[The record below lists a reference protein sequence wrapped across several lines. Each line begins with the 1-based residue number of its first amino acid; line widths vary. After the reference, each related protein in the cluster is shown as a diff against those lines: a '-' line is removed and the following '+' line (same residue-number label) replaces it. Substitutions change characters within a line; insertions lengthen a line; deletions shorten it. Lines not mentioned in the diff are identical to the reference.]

1 MYDLLNKIPLFR
13 GLTENEIR
21 ELLNPQNTRK
31 RIFEKGETVLYE
43 GELVRETGIVLSG
56 KVIIELSDAW
66 GNNSVISGVEKGGA
80 FAEAYACVP
89 GSLMLQHVTAYE
101 KSEILFIDI
110 RALLETDGVKNK
122 AQLKLLKN
130 LLTVCASKNLKLSSR
145 MLNITPKTIRA
156 RLMSYF
162 SECVKTSGSY
172 KFEIPYDRRQLADY
186 LGVDRSALSAE
197 LSKMRKDG
205 LIEYN
210 KNRFKILVNPSEL

>member
-1 MYDLLNKIPLFR
+1 MYDVLNKISLFS

-21 ELLNPQNTRK
+21 ELLNQQNTRK

-43 GELVRETGIVLSG
+43 GESVREIGIVLSG
-56 KVIIELSDAW
+56 RVIIELSDAW

-89 GSLMLQHVTAYE
+89 DSLMLQHVTAYE

-156 RLMSYF
+156 RLMSYL

-186 LGVDRSALSAE
+186 LGTDRSALSAE
-197 LSKMRKDG
+197 LSKMQKDG
-205 LIEYN
+205 LLKYN
-210 KNRFKILVNPSEL
+210 KNRFEIFFDGL

>member
-1 MYDLLNKIPLFR
+1 MYDVLNKISLFS
-13 GLTENEIR
+13 GLTENEVR
-21 ELLNPQNTRK
+21 ELLNLQNTRK

-43 GELVRETGIVLSG
+43 GESVREIGIVLSG
-56 KVIIELSDAW
+56 RVIIELSDAW

-89 GSLMLQHVTAYE
+89 DSLMLQHVTAYE

-110 RALLETDGVKNK
+110 RALLETDSVKNK

-156 RLMSYF
+156 RLMSYL

-186 LGVDRSALSAE
+186 LGTDRSALSAE
-197 LSKMRKDG
+197 LSKMQKDG
-205 LIEYN
+205 LLKYN
-210 KNRFKILVNPSEL
+210 KNRFEIFFDGL

>member
-1 MYDLLNKIPLFR
+1 MYDVLNKISLFS
-13 GLTENEIR
+13 GLTENEVR

-43 GELVRETGIVLSG
+43 GESVREIGIVLSG
-56 KVIIELSDAW
+56 RVIIELSDAW

-89 GSLMLQHVTAYE
+89 DSLMLQHVTAYE

-156 RLMSYF
+156 RLMSYL

-186 LGVDRSALSAE
+186 LGTDRSALSAE
-197 LSKMRKDG
+197 LSKMQKDG
-205 LIEYN
+205 LLKYN
-210 KNRFKILVNPSEL
+210 KNRFEIFFDGL

>member
-21 ELLNPQNTRK
+21 ELLNPQKTRK

-43 GELVRETGIVLSG
+43 GEPVRETGIVLSG

-197 LSKMRKDG
+197 LSKMQKDG

>member
-1 MYDLLNKIPLFR
+1 M
-13 GLTENEIR
+13 
-21 ELLNPQNTRK
+21 
-31 RIFEKGETVLYE
+31 
-43 GELVRETGIVLSG
+43 LSG

-66 GNNSVISGVEKGGA
+66 VNYCVISGVEKGGA

-197 LSKMRKDG
+197 LSKMQKDG

>member
-1 MYDLLNKIPLFR
+1 MYDVLSKIPLFS
-13 GLTENEIR
+13 GLTENEVR

-43 GELVRETGIVLSG
+43 GEPVREIGIVLSG
-56 KVIIELSDAW
+56 RVIIELSDVW

-110 RALLETDGVKNK
+110 RALLETDGVKNN

-156 RLMSYF
+156 RLMAYL

-186 LGVDRSALSAE
+186 LGTDRSALSAE
-197 LSKMRKDG
+197 LSKMQKDG
-205 LIEYN
+205 LLKYN
-210 KNRFKILVNPSEL
+210 KNRFEIFFDGL

>member
-13 GLTENEIR
+13 GLNENEIR

-43 GELVRETGIVLSG
+43 GEPIRETGIVLSG

-197 LSKMRKDG
+197 LSKMQKDG

>member
-1 MYDLLNKIPLFR
+1 MYDVLNKISLFS
-13 GLTENEIR
+13 GLTENEVR
-21 ELLNPQNTRK
+21 ELLNLQNTRK

-43 GELVRETGIVLSG
+43 GESVREIGIVLSG
-56 KVIIELSDAW
+56 RVIIELSDAW

-89 GSLMLQHVTAYE
+89 DSLMLQHVTAYE

-156 RLMSYF
+156 RLMSYL

-186 LGVDRSALSAE
+186 LGTDRSALSAE
-197 LSKMRKDG
+197 LSKMQKDG
-205 LIEYN
+205 LLKYN
-210 KNRFKILVNPSEL
+210 KNRFEIFFDGL

>member
-1 MYDLLNKIPLFR
+1 MYDVLSKIPLFS
-13 GLTENEIR
+13 GLTENEVR

-43 GELVRETGIVLSG
+43 GEPVREIGIVLSG
-56 KVIIELSDAW
+56 RVIIELSDVW
-66 GNNSVISGVEKGGA
+66 GNNSVISGVEKGGV

-110 RALLETDGVKNK
+110 RALLETDGVKNN

-156 RLMSYF
+156 RLMSYL

-186 LGVDRSALSAE
+186 LGTDRSALSAE
-197 LSKMRKDG
+197 LSKMQKDG
-205 LIEYN
+205 LLKYN
-210 KNRFKILVNPSEL
+210 KNRFEIFFDDM

>member
-1 MYDLLNKIPLFR
+1 MYDVLSKIPLFS
-13 GLTENEIR
+13 GLTENEVR

-43 GELVRETGIVLSG
+43 GEPVREIGIVLSG
-56 KVIIELSDAW
+56 RVIIELSDVW

-80 FAEAYACVP
+80 FAEAYSCVP

-156 RLMSYF
+156 RLMSYL

-186 LGVDRSALSAE
+186 LGTDRSALSAE
-197 LSKMRKDG
+197 LSKMQKDG
-205 LIEYN
+205 LLKYN
-210 KNRFKILVNPSEL
+210 KNRFEIFFDGL

>member
-1 MYDLLNKIPLFR
+1 MYDLLNKIPLFS

-43 GELVRETGIVLSG
+43 GEAVREIGIVLSG
-56 KVIIELSDAW
+56 RVIIELSDVW

-89 GSLMLQHVTAYE
+89 DSLMLQHVTAYE

-110 RALLETDGVKNK
+110 RALLETDGVNNK

-156 RLMSYF
+156 RLMSYL

-186 LGVDRSALSAE
+186 LGTDRSALSAE
-197 LSKMRKDG
+197 LSKMQKDG
-205 LIEYN
+205 LLKYN
-210 KNRFKILVNPSEL
+210 KNRFEIFFDGL

>member
-43 GELVRETGIVLSG
+43 GEPVRETGIVLSG

-156 RLMSYF
+156 RIMSYF

-197 LSKMRKDG
+197 LSKMQKDG

>member
-43 GELVRETGIVLSG
+43 GEPVRETGIVLSG

-89 GSLMLQHVTAYE
+89 GSLMLQHVTAYK

-197 LSKMRKDG
+197 LSKMQKDG

>member
-21 ELLNPQNTRK
+21 ELLSPQNTRK

-43 GELVRETGIVLSG
+43 GEPVRETGIVLSG

>member
-1 MYDLLNKIPLFR
+1 MYDVLSKIPLFS
-13 GLTENEIR
+13 GLTENEVR

-43 GELVRETGIVLSG
+43 GEPVREIGIVLSG
-56 KVIIELSDAW
+56 RVIIELSDVW

-89 GSLMLQHVTAYE
+89 DSLMLQHVTAYE

-110 RALLETDGVKNK
+110 RALLETDGVNNK

-156 RLMSYF
+156 RLMSYL

-186 LGVDRSALSAE
+186 LGTDRSALSAE
-197 LSKMRKDG
+197 LSKMQKDG
-205 LIEYN
+205 LLKYN
-210 KNRFKILVNPSEL
+210 KNRFEIFFDGL

>member
-13 GLTENEIR
+13 GLTENEVR
-21 ELLNPQNTRK
+21 ELLSPQNTRK

-43 GELVRETGIVLSG
+43 GEPVREIGIVLSG

-89 GSLMLQHVTAYE
+89 GSLMLQHVTADE
-101 KSEILFIDI
+101 KSEILF
-110 RALLETDGVKNK
+110 
-122 AQLKLLKN
+122 
-130 LLTVCASKNLKLSSR
+130 LKLSSR

-162 SECVKTSGSY
+162 SECIKTTGSY
-172 KFEIPYDRRQLADY
+172 TFDIPYDRRQLADY
-186 LGVDRSALSAE
+186 LGTDRSALSAE
-197 LSKMRKDG
+197 LSKMQREGLLTYRKNHFEMFSG
-205 LIEYN
+205 CQ
-210 KNRFKILVNPSEL
+210 

>member
-1 MYDLLNKIPLFR
+1 MYDVLNKISLFS
-13 GLTENEIR
+13 GLTENEVR
-21 ELLNPQNTRK
+21 ELLNLQNTRK

-43 GELVRETGIVLSG
+43 GEPVREIGIVLSG
-56 KVIIELSDAW
+56 RVIIELSDAW

-89 GSLMLQHVTAYE
+89 DSLMLQHVTAYE

-156 RLMSYF
+156 RLMSYL

-186 LGVDRSALSAE
+186 LGTDRSALSAE
-197 LSKMRKDG
+197 LSKMQKDG
-205 LIEYN
+205 LLKYN
-210 KNRFKILVNPSEL
+210 KNRFEIFFDGL

>member
-1 MYDLLNKIPLFR
+1 MYDVLNKISLFS
-13 GLTENEIR
+13 GLTENEVR
-21 ELLNPQNTRK
+21 ELLNLQNTRK

-43 GELVRETGIVLSG
+43 GESVREIGIVLSG
-56 KVIIELSDAW
+56 RVIIELSDAW

-89 GSLMLQHVTAYE
+89 DSLMLQHVTAYE

-110 RALLETDGVKNK
+110 RALLETDGVKNN

-156 RLMSYF
+156 RLMSYL

-186 LGVDRSALSAE
+186 LGTDRSALSAE
-197 LSKMRKDG
+197 LSKMQKDG
-205 LIEYN
+205 LLKYN
-210 KNRFKILVNPSEL
+210 KNRFEIFFDGL

>member
-43 GELVRETGIVLSG
+43 GEPVRETGIVLSG

-197 LSKMRKDG
+197 LSKMQKDG

>member
-1 MYDLLNKIPLFR
+1 MYDLLNKIPLFS

-21 ELLNPQNTRK
+21 EILNPQNTRK

-43 GELVRETGIVLSG
+43 GEPVRETGIVLSG

-197 LSKMRKDG
+197 LSKMQKDG

>member
-1 MYDLLNKIPLFR
+1 MYDVLSKIPLFS
-13 GLTENEIR
+13 GLTENEVR

-43 GELVRETGIVLSG
+43 GEPVREIGIVLSG
-56 KVIIELSDAW
+56 RVIIEISDVW

-110 RALLETDGVKNK
+110 RALLETDGVKNN

-156 RLMSYF
+156 RLMSYL

-186 LGVDRSALSAE
+186 LGTDRSALSAE
-197 LSKMRKDG
+197 LSKMQKDG
-205 LIEYN
+205 LLKYN
-210 KNRFKILVNPSEL
+210 KNRFEIFFDDM

>member
-43 GELVRETGIVLSG
+43 GEPVRETGIVLSG

-197 LSKMRKDG
+197 LSKMQKDG

-210 KNRFKILVNPSEL
+210 KNRFKILVNPTEL

>member
-1 MYDLLNKIPLFR
+1 MYDLLNKIPLFS

-21 ELLNPQNTRK
+21 ELLNQQNTRK

-43 GELVRETGIVLSG
+43 GESVREIGIVLSG
-56 KVIIELSDAW
+56 RVIIELSDAW

-89 GSLMLQHVTAYE
+89 DSLMLQHVTAYE

-156 RLMSYF
+156 RLMSYL

-186 LGVDRSALSAE
+186 LGTDRSALSAE
-197 LSKMRKDG
+197 LSKMQKDG
-205 LIEYN
+205 LLKYN
-210 KNRFKILVNPSEL
+210 KNRFEIFFDGL

>member
-43 GELVRETGIVLSG
+43 GEPVRETGIVLSG

-162 SECVKTSGSY
+162 LECVKTSGSY

-197 LSKMRKDG
+197 LSKMQKDG

>member
-1 MYDLLNKIPLFR
+1 MYDVLSKIPLFS
-13 GLTENEIR
+13 GLTENEVR

-43 GELVRETGIVLSG
+43 GEPVREIGIVLSG
-56 KVIIELSDAW
+56 RVIIELSDVW

-110 RALLETDGVKNK
+110 RALLETDSVKNN

-156 RLMSYF
+156 RLMSYL

-186 LGVDRSALSAE
+186 LGTDRSALSAE
-197 LSKMRKDG
+197 LSKMQKDG
-205 LIEYN
+205 LLKYN
-210 KNRFKILVNPSEL
+210 KNRFEIFFDDM

>member
-13 GLTENEIR
+13 GLNENEIR

-43 GELVRETGIVLSG
+43 GEPVRETGIVLSG

-197 LSKMRKDG
+197 LSKMQKDG

>member
-1 MYDLLNKIPLFR
+1 MYDVLSKIPLFS
-13 GLTENEIR
+13 GLTENEVR

-31 RIFEKGETVLYE
+31 RIFKKGETVLYE
-43 GELVRETGIVLSG
+43 GEPVREIGIVLSG
-56 KVIIELSDAW
+56 RVIIELSDVW

-156 RLMSYF
+156 RLMSYL

-186 LGVDRSALSAE
+186 LGTDRSALSAE
-197 LSKMRKDG
+197 LSKMQKDG
-205 LIEYN
+205 LLKYN
-210 KNRFKILVNPSEL
+210 KNRFEIFFDDM

>member
-1 MYDLLNKIPLFR
+1 MYDVLNKISLFS
-13 GLTENEIR
+13 GLTENEVR
-21 ELLNPQNTRK
+21 ELLNLQNTRK

-43 GELVRETGIVLSG
+43 GESVREIGIVLSG
-56 KVIIELSDAW
+56 RVIIELSDAW

-89 GSLMLQHVTAYE
+89 DSLMLQHVTAYE

-110 RALLETDGVKNK
+110 RALLETDGVKNN

-156 RLMSYF
+156 RLMSYL

-186 LGVDRSALSAE
+186 LGTDRSALSAE
-197 LSKMRKDG
+197 LSKMQKDG
-205 LIEYN
+205 LLKYN
-210 KNRFKILVNPSEL
+210 KNRFEIFFDDM

>member
-21 ELLNPQNTRK
+21 ELLSPQNTRK

-43 GELVRETGIVLSG
+43 GEPVREIGIVLSG

-101 KSEILFIDI
+101 KSEILFINI
-110 RALLETDGVKNK
+110 QALLTF
-122 AQLKLLKN
+122 
-130 LLTVCASKNLKLSSR
+130 CASKNLKLSSR

-162 SECVKTSGSY
+162 SECIKTTGSY
-172 KFEIPYDRRQLADY
+172 TFDIPYDRRQLADY
-186 LGVDRSALSAE
+186 LGTDRSALSAE
-197 LSKMRKDG
+197 LSKMQKEGLLTYRKNHFEMFSG
-205 LIEYN
+205 CQ
-210 KNRFKILVNPSEL
+210 

>member
-43 GELVRETGIVLSG
+43 GEPVRETGIVLSG

-130 LLTVCASKNLKLSSR
+130 MLTVCASKNLKLSSR

-197 LSKMRKDG
+197 LSKMQKDG